1 MYYIILWHQNVI
13 LKKFL
18 KFSCFSCITI
28 TPTALLK
35 VTKYFKGK
43 NPFVLVPL
51 YEHIALLFKQGDC
64 VVILYWLLPACSPA
78 PRRKRWYYRRTK
90 RVRFSTQ
97 SPRFFFILTKKYSP
111 KQRDWPA
118 WDWGESESEGLV
130 KLRHLKGKPGFG
142 SSLLF
147 FWLPQQHVRCGVTL
161 KRKKAWG
168 ERSA

>member
-1 MYYIILWHQNVI
+1 MSTFPC
-13 LKKFL
+13 FL
-18 KFSCFSCITI
+18 N
-28 TPTALLK
+28 
-35 VTKYFKGK
+35 KG
-43 NPFVLVPL
+43 
-51 YEHIALLFKQGDC
+51 IALSFC
-64 VVILYWLLPACSPA
+64 YWLLPACSPA
-78 PRRKRWYYRRTK
+78 PRRKRRYYRRTK

-97 SPRFFFILTKKYSP
+97 SPRFLFILTKKYSP

-147 FWLPQQHVRCGVTL
+147 FWLPQLVRCGVTL

-168 ERSA
+168 ERICFLLSHYSGKKYWYILCLFWFSSSFSSLRN